1 MQRDIFNEILP
12 LCLRMNDIINDV
24 FTNNERIM
32 EQFIKDL
39 FLGKVQVNYLSRC
52 SPVERPQTCRSYFF
66 SPIKNYIAETTRSLK
81 ETDVE
86 KYLDTIYVYYNK

>member
-52 SPVERPQTCRSYFF
+52 SPVCF
-66 SPIKNYIAETTRSLK
+66 
-81 ETDVE
+81 
-86 KYLDTIYVYYNK
+86 